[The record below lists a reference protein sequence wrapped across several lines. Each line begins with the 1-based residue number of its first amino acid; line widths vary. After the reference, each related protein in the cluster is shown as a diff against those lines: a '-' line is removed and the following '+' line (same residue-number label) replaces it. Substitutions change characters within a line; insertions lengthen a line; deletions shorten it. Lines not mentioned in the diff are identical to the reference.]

1 MKKIPGAKVAYAGY
15 VFVLVGFISLGLFV
29 VALAR
34 ARPFAV
40 LIGGVAVTCFAIGV
54 GGFRLSA
61 RRGGGLFTVPVA
73 AVDRGRYAARYRGV
87 VSLSTYGRHHRSRRP
102 VPSVHGRYKAFRA
115 AARAPQPRMRRA
127 H

>member
-29 VALAR
+29 VALALR
-34 ARPFAV
+34 SPLAV
-40 LIGGVAVTCFAIGV
+40 LIGAVAVTCFVMGV
-54 GGFRLSA
+54 GGFRMSA
-61 RRGGGLFTVPVA
+61 RRGGGLFVVPVA
-73 AVDRGRYAARYRGV
+73 AVDRDRYAARYRGV
-87 VSLSTYGRHHRSRRP
+87 SLSAHGRHHRSRRP

-115 AARAPQPRMRRA
+115 AVRAPQPRMRRA